1 MTGCPDHHCFS
12 RPCQMTTDSKTLV
25 LEVCLFFPAAS
36 PALIG
41 ILPRLQDFAFLVSLD
56 ISHTNITMGKQ
67 QTKHTIYPNLTFF
80 PFTVYLIKTKPNQK
94 SLKRTSS
101 TWRILSASYK
111 ATTVMTEAAVR
122 NWNQVTKGCKILL
135 PVNLSYTSFATL
147 LQHTKSKQDACVLQA
162 FYSRQVV
169 TNYTKPALI
178 SNPFCQ
184 LGLYYC
190 WFWSKAVILRVFKG
204 R

>member
-1 MTGCPDHHCFS
+1 MTGCPDHHCLS

-56 ISHTNITMGKQ
+56 ISHTNITMGKRQ
-67 QTKHTIYPNLTFF
+67 PKHTIYPNLTFF

-94 SLKRTSS
+94 GLKRTSS

-122 NWNQVTKGCKILL
+122 NWKQVTKGCKIFL
-135 PVNLSYTSFATL
+135 PVNLSYTPFATL
-147 LQHTKSKQDACVLQA
+147 LQRTKSKQDACVLQA

-184 LGLYYC
+184 LGLYYR